1 MAAISIPTSG
11 RGSCDFCRNPQSFP
25 SALDV
30 TADRR
35 WNSKVKKCEAAL
47 RSDTFPGSVSK
58 LQSLFEFS
66 QQKRAVGTIG
76 RSATKLTGPANQTS
90 LSRVPP
96 LAAYRRSSSNYKEQ
110 QYEPDAPVVEE
121 GRFAY
126 EVSSCINQISA
137 LAPRGSIARCM
148 ASFKGKLSEQ
158 VRNKQGAC
166 LGLGQQPLNL
176 TAT

>member
-11 RGSCDFCRNPQSFP
+11 RGLCDFCRNPQSYP
-25 SALDV
+25 SAL

-35 WNSKVKKCEAAL
+35 WNSKAKKCQAAL

-66 QQKRAVGTIG
+66 QQKRAESAIG
-76 RSATKLTGPANQTS
+76 RSTTKLTGPANQTS

-96 LAAYRRSSSNYKEQ
+96 LSAYRRSSSNYKEQ

-158 VRNKQGAC
+158 VRNKQG
-166 LGLGQQPLNL
+166 LGRQPLNS